1 MAEAAAGPKDI
12 PDSVVE
18 PRRRWKRP
26 PTSRH
31 GRSGKS
37 ADPDDSIEDEQDTL
51 ATGDVSA

>member
-1 MAEAAAGPKDI
+1 MEATANLRG
-12 PDSVVE
+12 
-18 PRRRWKRP
+18 
-26 PTSRH
+26 H